1 MGYPMSALVSL
12 EEFGYE
18 VPEGWAERAYADA
31 PKYREMY
38 AYSSS
43 DPDGFSGLSR
53 QAN

>member
-1 MGYPMSALVSL
+1 MGYPMSTLVSL

-31 PKYREMY
+31 SKYREMY
-38 AYSSS
+38 AFSSS
-43 DPDGFSGLSR
+43 DAGWILGLSR